1 MITLPPMCIQKNKL
15 DEQYKEHKKLKK
27 MVRKFH
33 PSVENKKSLKV
44 KKNDVLLNN
53 DDGFDVTNEELMNQ
67 KIHAV
72 IR

>member
-1 MITLPPMCIQKNKL
+1 
-15 DEQYKEHKKLKK
+15 

-33 PSVENKKSLKV
+33 PSVENKKPLKV

-53 DDGFDVTNEELMNQ
+53 DDGFDETNEELMNQ
-67 KIHAV
+67 KIHTV